1 MRTAS
6 KILRGLINSRLLA
19 TTTAEE
25 RAAADEILA
34 GALSADGGNGW
45 RVADHDNRVAI
56 RVAGGT
62 NRWGQPE
69 DTPRI
74 KWLTVRRC
82 SGFTASSSTDGG
94 CRNAAHGRPS
104 YFACNSISLL
114 IALMIAFAAVSDLA
128 CVLQQILE
136 RPRYFSESAS
146 WTSIQTFPPL

>member
-1 MRTAS
+1 MRYS
-6 KILRGLINSRLLA
+6 PGRFLL
-19 TTTAEE
+19 TAEM
-25 RAAADEILA
+25 
-34 GALSADGGNGW
+34 GGELRITTIELRSGL
-45 RVADHDNRVAI
+45 R
-56 RVAGGT
+56 GGT